1 MRKSQL
7 EKLQEAEACARC
19 EHEKRLGIEQQRD
32 ELLAALKKIAAPG
45 AHLDSITVPLAI
57 ARDAI
62 AKVEGEK
69 RAPNA
74 EVRGR
79 PEAGPAQ

>member
-1 MRKSQL
+1 MRESLL

-32 ELLAALKKIAAPG
+32 ELLAALKACAAC
-45 AHLDSITVPLAI
+45 LDADERDNAEWEMARAI
-57 ARDAI
+57 I

-69 RAPNA
+69 
-74 EVRGR
+74 
-79 PEAGPAQ
+79 